1 MMMSINNKN
10 DKNTSVLP
18 VTTYGLWKG
27 QDIAKELP
35 IYFSTFTAAK
45 KNREYFYFA
54 ASVKNIFLH

>member
-1 MMMSINNKN
+1 MVYTPPSVMMMSINNKN

-27 QDIAKELP
+27 QDIAKELA

-45 KNREYFYFA
+45 KK
-54 ASVKNIFLH
+54 S